1 MCQISDC
8 HKKLLQI
15 HLLPSVFSYSC
26 TWSEISFCFS
36 WLLIRNFSVSVQA
49 SSQTPKRALSDS
61 EEDTDEERD
70 FSNLYVNYIPCSI
83 LFIVTLPWCSS
94 PAGISLFQSHL
105 TSYACVVLDIK
116 WHMLILAVFCS
127 TTQLRGGLCLH
138 GRKFRVT
145 QMFWMGCFSCLS
157 ERLTLPP
164 YSRAS

>member
-1 MCQISDC
+1 MHMIRNIILFQWA
-8 HKKLLQI
+8 LT
-15 HLLPSVFSYSC
+15 Y
-26 TWSEISFCFS
+26 EFCF
-36 WLLIRNFSVSVQA
+36 VSVQA

-116 WHMLILAVFCS
+116 WHILIIAVFCS
-127 TTQLRGGLCLH
+127 TTQLWGGLCLH
-138 GRKFRVT
+138 GQKFRVT
-145 QMFWMGCFSCLS
+145 QMFWMGCFSCLK
-157 ERLTLPP
+157 EWLTLPP
-164 YSRAS
+164 YSGAS